1 VYLNDGR
8 GSFGDATAR
17 FFPPALIGQG
27 LEIEAA
33 DFDGDRRLDLYLANF
48 VESPDMLLL
57 AQR

>member
-1 VYLNDGR
+1 VYANDGR

-17 FFPPALIGQG
+17 FFPPALTGQG

-48 VESPDMLLL
+48 VGSPDMLLL
-57 AQR
+57 AKR

>member
-1 VYLNDGR
+1 MYLNHGR
-8 GSFGDATAR
+8 GSLGDGTAR
-17 FFPPALIGQG
+17 FFPPALTGQG

-57 AQR
+57 SKR